1 MGFSSLLAGFLIFF
15 ICLLLHL
22 VIWRWRYPR
31 NRPAALVLIFIV
43 LPPALTFGCWGV
55 ERLGLLPGADS
66 ILLLPIT
73 AWLGIYLLHFA
84 LSTAYILSYPA
95 VEAVSPSLVILLM
108 VGDSK
113 SSGLPYDEMLRC
125 FDNKELLHPR
135 IKDLI
140 EAGWVVESDGSFS
153 VTFRGGVVLLFYTFL
168 FRLLGIPRGK
178 G

>member
-43 LPPALTFGCWGV
+43 LPPALAFGCWGV
-55 ERLGLLPGADS
+55 GRLGLLPGADS

-95 VEAVSPSLVILLM
+95 VEAVSPSLITLLM
-108 VGDSK
+108 LGNSK
-113 SSGLPYDEMLRC
+113 SSGLPYDDLLRC
-125 FDNKELLHPR
+125 FDNKGLLQPR

-140 EAGWVVESDGSFS
+140 EAGWVIESDGFLSA
-153 VTFRGGVVLLFYTFL
+153 TFRGIIILLFYMFL
-168 FRLLGIPRGK
+168 FRLLGMSRGK